1 MSATRLWWQ
10 VHQWAG
16 LKLTLLLS
24 FVLLTGTLA
33 VLAHEIDWLL
43 RPAMRVDPATI
54 THPDVNWAAVA
65 RTVAQREPQSRIIT
79 LSAPIDPWF
88 AAVAVVERPIAP
100 DGTRTRFI
108 YLHPTTGEYLGD
120 GHWVSVQ
127 RVLRNLH
134 RHLMLPTKYGV
145 PLVSSLAIV
154 MLATFVTSFVIY
166 KRWWQG
172 FFKPLRFERPR
183 RAWGDAHR
191 LAGVWSLPFLLLMI
205 LTGLWYLVES
215 LGGAAPRIGPPPQRG
230 AALGTVEAAALLP
243 RSLAAAREAF
253 PGLRIERIVFPTAAA
268 AEFRIEGQY
277 RAVLVRERANVVST
291 DPASATV
298 RSVVDGRD
306 LSIHQRISEMADPLH
321 FGDFAG
327 LWTKAMWFLF
337 GLVLTALAIS
347 GAVIYAL
354 RIAAARGQAV
364 DRDVT
369 QSSTL
374 TRIWLGM
381 GVLRWPCAALI
392 IVGFALLPK
401 LLGQ

>member
-1 MSATRLWWQ
+1 MNATRLWWQ

-33 VLAHEIDWLL
+33 VIAHEIDWLL
-43 RPAMRVDPATI
+43 RPALRVAPATV
-54 THPDVNWAAVA
+54 TRPDVNWAAIA
-65 RTVAQREPQSRIIT
+65 RTLAQREPQARILT
-79 LSAPIDPWF
+79 LSAPVDPWF
-88 AAVAVVERPIAP
+88 AAVAVVARPLAP
-100 DGTRTRFI
+100 DDTRTRFI
-108 YLHPTTGEYLGD
+108 YLHPTTGEILGT

-154 MLATFVTSFVIY
+154 MLATFVTSFAIY

-172 FFKPLRFERPR
+172 FFKAVRFERPR

-215 LGGAAPRIGPPPQRG
+215 LGGAAPRLGPPPPRG
-230 AALGTVEAAALLP
+230 SELGTIEAAALLP
-243 RSLAAAREAF
+243 RSLAAAHEAF
-253 PGLRIERIVFPTAAA
+253 PGLHIERIVFPTESA
-268 AEFRIEGQY
+268 AEFRIEGQH
-277 RAVLVRERANVVST
+277 RAVLVRERANAVST
-291 DPASATV
+291 DPVTGTV
-298 RSVVDGRD
+298 RSVVDGRQ

-327 LWTKAMWFLF
+327 LWTKAIWFLF
-337 GLVLTALAIS
+337 GVLLTGLAIS
-347 GAVIYAL
+347 GATIYAL
-354 RIAAARGQAV
+354 RIVGARRPNAPLSTG
-364 DRDVT
+364 
-369 QSSTL
+369 SSMIL
-374 TRIWLGM
+374 RIWRGM
-381 GVLRWPCAALI
+381 GVLRWPCGALI
-392 IVGFALLPK
+392 VTAIALLPA
-401 LLGQ
+401 LLQQ

>member
-43 RPAMRVDPATI
+43 RPTMRVDPATV
-54 THPDVNWAAVA
+54 TRPDVDWSAVA
-65 RTVAQREPQSRIIT
+65 RTVAQREPRSRIIT
-79 LSAPIDPWF
+79 LSAPIDPWY
-88 AAVAVVERPIAP
+88 AAVAVVERPIAS
-100 DGTRTRFI
+100 GETRTRFV

-154 MLATFVTSFVIY
+154 LLATFVTSFIIY
-166 KRWWQG
+166 KRWWLG
-172 FFKPLRFERPR
+172 FFKLLRFERPR

-191 LAGVWSLPFLLLMI
+191 LAGVWSLPFLLLII
-205 LTGLWYLVES
+205 LTGLWYLMES
-215 LGGAAPRIGPPPQRG
+215 LGGAAPRIGAPPRHGIAPTTSQ
-230 AALGTVEAAALLP
+230 AVALLP
-243 RSLAAAREAF
+243 RSIVAAREAF
-253 PGLRIERIVFPTAAA
+253 PGLRLERIVFPTSSA
-268 AEFRIEGQY
+268 AEFKFEGQY
-277 RAVLVRERANVVST
+277 RALLVRERANAVST

-298 RSVVDGRD
+298 LSVVDGRD

-327 LWTKAMWFLF
+327 LWSKAIWFLF
-337 GLVLTALAIS
+337 GLLLTGLAVS

-354 RIAAARGQAV
+354 RIFAARGSAAARAPTPPSILHRV
-364 DRDVT
+364 
-369 QSSTL
+369 
-374 TRIWLGM
+374 WLGM
-381 GVLRWPCAALI
+381 GVLRWPCAAL
-392 IVGFALLPK
+392 V
-401 LLGQ
+401 LLGVALVPSLWQQ

>member
-1 MSATRLWWQ
+1 MSSTRLWWQ

-33 VLAHEIDWLL
+33 VFAHEIDWLL
-43 RPAMRVDPATI
+43 RPALRVDPATVDG
-54 THPDVNWAAVA
+54 PGVDWAAVA
-65 RTVAQREPQSRIIT
+65 RTVAQREPRSRIVT
-79 LSAPIDPWF
+79 LSAPLDPWF
-88 AAVAVVERPIAP
+88 GAVAVVDRPIP
-100 DGTRTRFI
+100 GGETRTRFI
-108 YLHPTTGEYLGD
+108 YLHPTTGAYLGD

-134 RHLMLPTKYGV
+134 RHLMLPTQYGV

-154 MLATFVTSFVIY
+154 MLATFVTSLVIY

-172 FFKPLRFERPR
+172 FFRPVRFERPR

-215 LGGAAPRIGPPPQRG
+215 LGGAAPRIGPSPRHG
-230 AALGTVEAAALLP
+230 DTIATVEAAAVLP

-277 RAVLVRERANVVST
+277 RAILVRERANVVVT
-291 DPASATV
+291 DV
-298 RSVVDGRD
+298 RTGAVRAVVDGRD
-306 LSIHQRISEMADPLH
+306 LSLHQRLSEMADPLH
-321 FGDFAG
+321 FGYVGG
-327 LWTKAMWFLF
+327 LWTKALWFLF
-337 GLVLTALAIS
+337 GLLLTALAAS

-354 RIAAARGQAV
+354 RIATARPP
-364 DRDVT
+364 
-369 QSSTL
+369 L
-374 TRIWLGM
+374 TGRATIPRSVLLRIWRGM
-381 GVLRWPCAALI
+381 GMLRWPCAALI
-392 IVGFALLPK
+392 LIGFGSLPLLW
-401 LLGQ
+401 LQ

>member
-33 VLAHEIDWLL
+33 VFAHEIDWLL
-43 RPAMRVDPATI
+43 RPAMRVDPATA
-54 THPDVNWAAVA
+54 TQRDVDWAAVA
-65 RTVAQREPQSRIIT
+65 RSVAQREPQSRIIT

-88 AAVAVVERPIAP
+88 AAVAVVDRPVAV
-100 DGTRTRFI
+100 DETRTRFV
-108 YLHPTTGEYLGD
+108 YLHPATGAYLGD

-154 MLATFVTSFVIY
+154 MLATFVTSFMIY

-172 FFKPLRFERPR
+172 FFKPMRFERPR

-215 LGGAAPRIGPPPQRG
+215 LGGSAPRIGPPLQRG
-230 AALGTVEAAALLP
+230 AAVSTVEAVALLP

-253 PGLRIERIVFPTAAA
+253 PGLSIERIVFPTAAS

-277 RAVLVRERANVVST
+277 RAVLVRERANAVST
-291 DPASATV
+291 DPVSATV
-298 RSVVDGRD
+298 RSVIDGRD

-321 FGDFAG
+321 FGNFGG
-327 LWTKAMWFLF
+327 LWTKAIWFLF
-337 GLVLTALAIS
+337 GLLLTALSIS

-354 RIAAARGQAV
+354 RIAAARGPAANRV
-364 DRDVT
+364 AT
-369 QSSTL
+369 PPSSL
-374 TRIWLGM
+374 SRIWLGM
-381 GVLRWPCAALI
+381 GVLRWPCAALVI
-392 IVGFALLPK
+392 LGLALLPA
-401 LLGQ
+401 LWQQ